1 MSFHRVYTPVH
12 QVESL
17 PERKHRHETLRDLPA
32 WNAKR
37 MSELLS
43 QLGHLLLNAFPTGV
57 LLSVVWCGYRL
68 IVHGKLIAVLSERRD
83 RTEGAAEKARADI
96 STAEARSAEYE
107 QRIRDIKIAIYKTK
121 ELRRRQQLE
130 AQTAELAEARKVADA
145 RVQSGREALQA
156 EVAQAKAGL
165 QPNVNSLVNQIIQ
178 TVLKSA
184 SESTVAGR

>member
-1 MSFHRVYTPVH
+1 
-12 QVESL
+12 
-17 PERKHRHETLRDLPA
+17 
-32 WNAKR
+32 

-43 QLGHLLLNAFPTGV
+43 QLGHLLLNAFPTVV
-57 LLSVVWCGYRL
+57 LLSVVWCGYRW
-68 IVHGKLIAVLSERRD
+68 IVHGKLVAVLSERRE

-96 STAEARSAEYE
+96 SVAEARSAEYE
-107 QRIRDIKIAIYKTK
+107 QRIRDIKLAIYKTK

-130 AQTAELAEARKVADA
+130 AHTAELAEARKAADA

-156 EVAQAKAGL
+156 EVDRAKAAL
-165 QPNVNSLVNQIIQ
+165 QPNVNSLVNQIIR

>member
-1 MSFHRVYTPVH
+1 MV
-12 QVESL
+12 
-17 PERKHRHETLRDLPA
+17 
-32 WNAKR
+32 W
-37 MSELLS
+37 
-43 QLGHLLLNAFPTGV
+43 
-57 LLSVVWCGYRL
+57 LSVDCAREVDRSFIGAPRT
-68 IVHGKLIAVLSERRD
+68 HRR
-83 RTEGAAEKARADI
+83 RRGKARADI
-96 STAEARSAEYE
+96 SAAEARSAEYE

-130 AQTAELAEARKVADA
+130 AHTAEVAEARKVADA

-156 EVAQAKAGL
+156 EVAQAEAGL